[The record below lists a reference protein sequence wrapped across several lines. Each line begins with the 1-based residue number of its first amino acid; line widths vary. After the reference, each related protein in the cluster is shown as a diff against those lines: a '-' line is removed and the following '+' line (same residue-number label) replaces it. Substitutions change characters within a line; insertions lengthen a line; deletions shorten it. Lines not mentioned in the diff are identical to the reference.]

1 MKFTAKDV
9 AQLMIDNYNGKVVVP
24 ANFSEG
30 EVKTADE
37 AISDAFFQV
46 LGITDKE
53 NCTAK
58 DVVLAFRNE
67 SARNGVFA
75 IIEEVI
81 REGIINEGWRN
92 AFFDRFVESRSQAR
106 GDKTVFYVEARNE
119 LVVSRISK
127 DGRVSLDRQRFD
139 EGAELSIR
147 VETYGIKVYEHIAR
161 ILLGR
166 ADWSKLVARLNEAV
180 EQFIAEKTYDTFAT
194 VCNNLPTQFRHA
206 GAYSRKAIKKLI
218 SNVKRAAGASSV
230 TLFGTDVALEYLED
244 GMLADYPTDELKNEL
259 HRTGRLGTWY
269 GETLV
274 ELPNSF
280 RQGSALTKNVM
291 QDDVIFVIPNNV
303 IKPVKMVVEPELMD
317 INESGVRVDDTIEFA
332 VRFSFGCNVITGC
345 MLGVISAAGI
355 SVVPDGKATPT
366 RA

>member
-1 MKFTAKDV
+1 MKFTAQDV
-9 AQLMIDNYNGKVVVP
+9 ARLMIDNANGKVVVP
-24 ANFSEG
+24 ANFAEG
-30 EVKTADE
+30 EMKTPEE

-46 LGITDKE
+46 LGIEDKA
-53 NCTAK
+53 NCTVQ
-58 DVVLAFRNE
+58 DIQLAFRNE

-119 LVVSRISK
+119 AMVSRISK

-139 EGAELSIR
+139 EGAELE
-147 VETYGIKVYEHIAR
+147 VKVATYGIKVYEHIAR

-180 EQFIAEKTYDTFAT
+180 EQFIAEKTYATFEE
-194 VCNNLPTQFRHA
+194 VCANLPSQFVA
-206 GAYSRKAIKKLI
+206 SGAYNRKAIKKLI
-218 SNVKRAAGASSV
+218 SDVKKASGASSV
-230 TLFGTDVALEYLED
+230 TLFGTGVALEFLED
-244 GMLADYPTDELKNEL
+244 GMLASHGTDDLKNEL
-259 HRTGRLGTWY
+259 ARTGRIGTWY

-280 RQGSALTKNVM
+280 KQGKGLKENVM
-291 QDDVIFVIPNNV
+291 SDDVIYVIPNNV
-303 IKPVKMVVEPELMD
+303 NKPVKMVVEPE
-317 INESGVRVDDTIEFA
+317 
-332 VRFSFGCNVITGC
+332 
-345 MLGVISAAGI
+345 
-355 SVVPDGKATPT
+355 
-366 RA
+366 

>member
-1 MKFTAKDV
+1 MKFTAQDV
-9 AQLMIDNYNGKVVVP
+9 ARLMIDNYHGKVVVP
-24 ANFSEG
+24 ANFNEG
-30 EVKTADE
+30 EVKTPDE

-46 LGITDKE
+46 LGIEDKA
-53 NCTAK
+53 NCTVQ
-58 DVVLAFRNE
+58 DIQLAFRNE

-119 LVVSRISK
+119 VVVSRISK
-127 DGRVSLDRQRFD
+127 DGRVALDRQRFD
-139 EGAELSIR
+139 EGAELEVR
-147 VETYGIKVYEHIAR
+147 TATYGIKVYEHLAR

-180 EQFIAEKTYDTFAT
+180 EQFIAEKTYATFAE
-194 VCNNLPTQFRHA
+194 VCNNLPSQFRHA
-206 GAYSRKAIKKLI
+206 GAYDRKAIKKLI
-218 SNVKRAAGASSV
+218 ADVKRASGASSV
-230 TLFGTDVALEYLED
+230 TLFGTEVALEFLEE
-244 GMLADYPTDELKNEL
+244 GMLQDHPASELNAQKA
-259 HRTGRLGTWY
+259 RAGRIGTWY
-269 GETLV
+269 GETVV
-274 ELPNSF
+274 ELPNAF
-280 RQGSALTKNVM
+280 KQGSAMKENVM
-291 QDDVIFVIPNNV
+291 QDNIIFVIPNNV

-345 MLGVISAAGI
+345 MLGVISEAD
-355 SVVPDGKATPT
+355 VTVL
-366 RA
+366 

>member
-1 MKFTAKDV
+1 MKFTAQDV
-9 AQLMIDNYNGKVVVP
+9 ARLMIDNANGKVVVP
-24 ANFSEG
+24 ANFAEG
-30 EVKTADE
+30 EMKTPEE

-46 LGITDKE
+46 LGIEDKA
-53 NCTAK
+53 NCTVQ
-58 DVVLAFRNE
+58 DIQLAFRNE

-119 LVVSRISK
+119 VMVSRISK

-139 EGAELSIR
+139 EGAELE
-147 VETYGIKVYEHIAR
+147 VKVATYGIKVYEHIAR

-180 EQFIAEKTYDTFAT
+180 EQFIAEKTYATFEE
-194 VCNNLPTQFRHA
+194 VCTNLPSQFVA
-206 GAYSRKAIKKLI
+206 SGAYNRKAIKKLI
-218 SNVKRAAGASSV
+218 SDIKKASGASSV
-230 TLFGTDVALEYLED
+230 TLFGTGVALEFLED
-244 GMLADYPTDELKNEL
+244 GMLASHGTDDLKNEL
-259 HRTGRLGTWY
+259 ARTGRIGTWY

-280 RQGSALTKNVM
+280 KQGKGLKENVM
-291 QDDVIFVIPNNV
+291 SDDVIYVIPNNV
-303 IKPVKMVVEPELMD
+303 NKPVKMVVEPELMD

-332 VRFSFGCNVITGC
+332 VRFSFGCNVITGKQYC
-345 MLGVISAAGI
+345 PFIQ
-355 SVVPDGKATPT
+355 
-366 RA
+366 

>member
-24 ANFSEG
+24 ANFAEG
-30 EVKTADE
+30 EVKTPDE

-53 NCTAK
+53 NCQVK
-58 DVVLAFRNE
+58 DIVLAFRNE

-119 LVVSRISK
+119 VVVSRISK
-127 DGRVSLDRQRFD
+127 DGRVALDRQRFD
-139 EGAELSIR
+139 EGAELE
-147 VETYGIKVYEHIAR
+147 VKVATYGIKVYEHIAR

-180 EQFIAEKTYDTFAT
+180 EQFIAEKTYATFEK
-194 VCNNLPTQFRHA
+194 VCANLPTEFRHT
-206 GAYSRKAIKKLI
+206 GSYDRKAIKKMI
-218 SNVKRAAGASSV
+218 ANVKRASGASSV
-230 TLFGTDVALEYLED
+230 TLFGTDVALEFLED
-244 GMLADYPTDELKNEL
+244 GELASHPSDDLNAQL
-259 HRTGRLGTWY
+259 IRTGRIGTWY

-274 ELPNSF
+274 ELPNAF
-280 RQGSALTKNVM
+280 KQGSALKENVIK
-291 QDDVIFVIPNNV
+291 DNIIYVVPNNV
-303 IKPVKMVVEPELMD
+303 NKPVKMVVEPELMD

-332 VRFSFGCNVITGC
+332 VRFSFGCNVVTGC
-345 MLGVISAAGI
+345 MLGAIVIG
-355 SVVPDGKATPT
+355 
-366 RA
+366 

>member
-1 MKFTAKDV
+1 MKS
-9 AQLMIDNYNGKVVVP
+9 P
-24 ANFSEG
+24 
-30 EVKTADE
+30 DE

-46 LGITDKE
+46 LGITDKA
-53 NCTAK
+53 NCTVK
-58 DVVLAFRNE
+58 DIQLAFRNE

-81 REGIINEGWRN
+81 REGIVNEGWRN

-119 LVVSRISK
+119 VVVSRISK

-139 EGAELSIR
+139 EGAELE
-147 VETYGIKVYEHIAR
+147 VKVATYGIKVYEHIAR

-180 EQFIAEKTYDTFAT
+180 EQFIAEKTYETFEK
-194 VCNNLPTQFRHA
+194 VCANLPSQFRHV
-206 GAYSRKAIKKLI
+206 GAYNRKQIKRMI
-218 SNVKRAAGASSV
+218 ANVKRASGASSV

-244 GMLADYPTDELKNEL
+244 AELKDHPSHDLNAQL
-259 HRTGRLGTWY
+259 IRTGRIGTWY

-274 ELPNSF
+274 ELPNAF
-280 RQGSALTKNVM
+280 KQGSALKEQVIK
-291 QDDVIFVIPNNV
+291 DDVIYVIPNNV
-303 IKPVKMVVEPELMD
+303 NKPVKMVVEPELMD

-332 VRFSFGCNVITGC
+332 VRFSFGCNVVTGC
-345 MLGVISAAGI
+345 MLGAIVIAG
-355 SVVPDGKATPT
+355 
-366 RA
+366 

>member
-1 MKFTAKDV
+1 MKFTAQDV
-9 AQLMIDNYNGKVVVP
+9 ARLMIDNYHGKVVVP
-24 ANFSEG
+24 ANFNEG
-30 EVKTADE
+30 EVKTPDE

-46 LGITDKE
+46 LGIEDKA
-53 NCTAK
+53 NCTVQ
-58 DVVLAFRNE
+58 DIQLAFRNE

-106 GDKTVFYVEARNE
+106 GDKTMFYVEARNE
-119 LVVSRISK
+119 VVVSRISK
-127 DGRVSLDRQRFD
+127 DGRVALDRQRFD
-139 EGAELSIR
+139 EGAELEVR
-147 VETYGIKVYEHIAR
+147 TATYGIKVYEHLAR

-180 EQFIAEKTYDTFAT
+180 EQFIAEKTYATFAE
-194 VCNNLPTQFRHA
+194 VCNNLPSQFRHA
-206 GAYSRKAIKKLI
+206 GAYDRQKIQKAIA
-218 SNVKRAAGASSV
+218 NVKKASGASSV
-230 TLFGTDVALEYLED
+230 TLFGTEVALEFLEE
-244 GMLADYPTDELKNEL
+244 GMLQDHPADELNAQKA
-259 HRTGRLGTWY
+259 RAGRIGTWY
-269 GETLV
+269 GETVV

-280 RQGSALTKNVM
+280 KQGSAMKDNVM
-291 QDDVIFVIPNNV
+291 QDNVIFVIPNNV

-345 MLGVISAAGI
+345 MLGVISEED
-355 SVVPDGKATPT
+355 VTVL
-366 RA
+366 

>member
-24 ANFSEG
+24 ANFAEG
-30 EVKTADE
+30 EVKTPDE

-53 NCTAK
+53 NCQVK
-58 DVVLAFRNE
+58 DIVLAFRNE

-81 REGIINEGWRN
+81 REGIVNEGWRN

-119 LVVSRISK
+119 VVVSRISK
-127 DGRVSLDRQRFD
+127 DGRVALDRQRFD
-139 EGAELSIR
+139 EGAELE
-147 VETYGIKVYEHIAR
+147 VKVATYGIKVYEHIAR

-180 EQFIAEKTYDTFAT
+180 EQFIAEKTYETFEK
-194 VCNNLPTQFRHA
+194 VCANLPTQFRHT
-206 GAYSRKAIKKLI
+206 GAYSRKDIKKMI
-218 SNVKRAAGASSV
+218 ANVKRASGASSV

-244 GMLADYPTDELKNEL
+244 AELKDHPSHDLNAQL
-259 HRTGRLGTWY
+259 IRTGRIGTWY

-274 ELPNSF
+274 ELPNAF
-280 RQGSALTKNVM
+280 KQGSALKEQVIKDNV
-291 QDDVIFVIPNNV
+291 IYVIPNNV
-303 IKPVKMVVEPELMD
+303 NKPVKMVVEPELMD

-332 VRFSFGCNVITGC
+332 VRFSFGCNVVTGC
-345 MLGVISAAGI
+345 MLGAIVIAG
-355 SVVPDGKATPT
+355 
-366 RA
+366 

>member
-24 ANFSEG
+24 ANFAEG
-30 EVKTADE
+30 EVKSPDE

-53 NCTAK
+53 NCTVK
-58 DVVLAFRNE
+58 DITLAFRNE

-119 LVVSRISK
+119 VVVSRISK

-139 EGAELSIR
+139 EGAELE
-147 VETYGIKVYEHIAR
+147 VKVATYGIKVYEHIAR

-180 EQFIAEKTYDTFAT
+180 EQFIAEKTYETFEK
-194 VCNNLPTQFRHA
+194 VCANLPTQFRHT
-206 GAYSRKAIKKLI
+206 GAYDRKAIKKMI
-218 SNVKRAAGASSV
+218 AKVKRASGASSV

-244 GMLADYPTDELKNEL
+244 GILASGHVSDLAKDEL
-259 HRTGRLGTWY
+259 HRTGRIGTWY

-274 ELPNSF
+274 ELPNAF
-280 RQGSALTKNVM
+280 KQGSALKENVM
-291 QDDVIFVIPNNV
+291 ADNMIYVIPNNC

-332 VRFSFGCNVITGC
+332 VRFSFGCNVITGV
-345 MLGVISAAGI
+345 MLGAIVIG
-355 SVVPDGKATPT
+355 G
-366 RA
+366 

>member
-24 ANFSEG
+24 ANFAEG
-30 EVKTADE
+30 EVKTPDE

-53 NCTAK
+53 NCQVK
-58 DVVLAFRNE
+58 DIVLAFRNE

-81 REGIINEGWRN
+81 REGIVNEGWRN

-119 LVVSRISK
+119 VVVSRISK
-127 DGRVSLDRQRFD
+127 DGRVALDRQRFD
-139 EGAELSIR
+139 EGAELE
-147 VETYGIKVYEHIAR
+147 VKVATYGIKVYEHIAR

-180 EQFIAEKTYDTFAT
+180 EQFIAEKTYETFEK
-194 VCNNLPTQFRHA
+194 VCANLPTQFRHT
-206 GAYSRKAIKKLI
+206 GAYSRKDIKKMI
-218 SNVKRAAGASSV
+218 ANVKRASGASSV

-244 GMLADYPTDELKNEL
+244 AELKDHPSDDLNAQL
-259 HRTGRLGTWY
+259 IRTGRIGTWY

-274 ELPNSF
+274 ELPNAF
-280 RQGSALTKNVM
+280 KQGSALKEQVIKDNV
-291 QDDVIFVIPNNV
+291 IYVIPNNV
-303 IKPVKMVVEPELMD
+303 NKPVKLVVEPELMD

-332 VRFSFGCNVITGC
+332 VRFSFGCNVVTGC
-345 MLGVISAAGI
+345 MLGAIVIAG
-355 SVVPDGKATPT
+355 
-366 RA
+366 

>member
-24 ANFSEG
+24 ANFAEG
-30 EVKTADE
+30 EVKTPDE

-53 NCTAK
+53 NCQVK
-58 DVVLAFRNE
+58 DIVLAFRNE

-81 REGIINEGWRN
+81 REGIVNEGWRN

-119 LVVSRISK
+119 VVVSRISK

-139 EGAELSIR
+139 EGAELE
-147 VETYGIKVYEHIAR
+147 VKVATYGIKVYEHIAR

-180 EQFIAEKTYDTFAT
+180 TQFIAEKTYETFAK
-194 VCNNLPTQFRHA
+194 VCNNLPSQFRHA
-206 GAYSRKAIKKLI
+206 GAYNRKQIKAMIAK
-218 SNVKRAAGASSV
+218 VKRASGASSV

-244 GMLADYPTDELKNEL
+244 GMLAEHGTDALKNEL
-259 HRTGRLGTWY
+259 ATTGRIGTWY

-274 ELPNSF
+274 ELPNSLK
-280 RQGSALTKNVM
+280 QGSALKENVM

-303 IKPVKMVVEPELMD
+303 IKPVKMIVEPELMD

-332 VRFSFGCNVITGC
+332 VRFSFGCAVVTGC
-345 MLGVISAAGI
+345 MLGVISAAG
-355 SVVPDGKATPT
+355 VTVH
-366 RA
+366 

>member
-1 MKFTAKDV
+1 MKFTAQDV
-9 AQLMIDNYNGKVVVP
+9 ARLMIDNYHGKVVVP
-24 ANFSEG
+24 ANFNEG
-30 EVKTADE
+30 EVKTPDE

-46 LGITDKE
+46 LGIEDKA
-53 NCTAK
+53 NCTVQ
-58 DVVLAFRNE
+58 DIQLAFRNE

-119 LVVSRISK
+119 VVVSRISK
-127 DGRVSLDRQRFD
+127 DGRVALDRQRFD
-139 EGAELSIR
+139 EGAELEVR
-147 VETYGIKVYEHIAR
+147 TATYGIKVYEHLAR

-180 EQFIAEKTYDTFAT
+180 EQFIAEKTYATFAE
-194 VCNNLPTQFRHA
+194 VCNNLPSQFRHA
-206 GAYSRKAIKKLI
+206 GAYDRKAIKKVI
-218 SNVKRAAGASSV
+218 ADVKKASGASSV
-230 TLFGTDVALEYLED
+230 TLFGTEVALEFLEE
-244 GMLADYPTDELKNEL
+244 GMLQEHPASELNAQKA
-259 HRTGRLGTWY
+259 RAGRIGTWY
-269 GETLV
+269 GETIV

-280 RQGSALTKNVM
+280 KQGSAMKENVM
-291 QDDVIFVIPNNV
+291 QDNVIFVIPNNV

-332 VRFSFGCNVITGC
+332 VRFSFGCNVVTGC
-345 MLGVISAAGI
+345 MLGVISEAD
-355 SVVPDGKATPT
+355 VTVK
-366 RA
+366 

>member
-24 ANFSEG
+24 ANFAEG
-30 EVKTADE
+30 EVKTPDE

-53 NCTAK
+53 NCTVK
-58 DVVLAFRNE
+58 DIVLAFRNE

-127 DGRVSLDRQRFD
+127 DGRVALDRQRFD
-139 EGAELSIR
+139 EGHELSIR

-180 EQFIAEKTYDTFAT
+180 EQFIAEKTYETFAK
-194 VCNNLPTQFRHA
+194 VCNNLPSQFRHA
-206 GAYSRKAIKKLI
+206 GAYNRKQIKKLI
-218 SNVKRAAGASSV
+218 ANVKRAAGASSV

-244 GMLADYPTDELKNEL
+244 GMLAEHGTNELKNEL
-259 HRTGRLGTWY
+259 VATGGIGTWY

>member
-1 MKFTAKDV
+1 MEFTTKQV
-9 AQLMIDNYNGKVVVP
+9 ARLMIDNYKGKVVVP
-24 ANFSEG
+24 ANFNEG

-46 LGITDKE
+46 LGIDAKANPTV
-53 NCTAK
+53 K

-92 AFFDRFVESRSQAR
+92 AFFDRFVETRSQAR

-119 LVVSRISK
+119 VVVSRISK
-127 DGRVSLDRQRFD
+127 DARVSLDRQRFD
-139 EGAELSIR
+139 EGDELE
-147 VETYGIKVYEHIAR
+147 VKVATYGIKVYEHIAR

-166 ADWSKLVARLNEAV
+166 SDWSKLVARLNEAV
-180 EQFIAEKTYDTFAT
+180 EQFIAEKTYETFAM

-206 GAYSRKAIKKLI
+206 GAYNRKQIKKLI
-218 SNVKRAAGASSV
+218 SNVKKASGASSV
-230 TLFGTDVALEYLED
+230 TLFGTDVALEYLVD
-244 GMLADYPTDELKNEL
+244 GALTELPTDSVKDEL
-259 HRTGRLGTWY
+259 HKTGRLGTWY

-280 RQGSALTKNVM
+280 KQGSAMTKNVM
-291 QDDVIFVIPNNV
+291 QDDVIYVIPNNV
-303 IKPVKMVVEPELMD
+303 IKPVKMIVEPELMD

-332 VRFSFGCNVITGC
+332 IRFSFGCCVVTGC
-345 MLGVISAAGI
+345 MLGVISESG
-355 SVVPDGKATPT
+355 VTVK
-366 RA
+366 

>member
-1 MKFTAKDV
+1 MTVLSIQMHTSKTQMLYLDE
-9 AQLMIDNYNGKVVVP
+9 GKV
-24 ANFSEG
+24 
-30 EVKTADE
+30 KTPEE

-46 LGITDKE
+46 LEIKDKE
-53 NCTAK
+53 NCTVK

-75 IIEEVI
+75 IVEEVI

-139 EGAELSIR
+139 EGDELSVK

-166 ADWSKLVARLNEAV
+166 SDWSKLVAKLNEAV

-206 GAYSRKAIKKLI
+206 GSYHRKQIKKLI
-218 SNVKRAAGASSV
+218 ANVKRASGASSV

-244 GMLADYPTDELKNEL
+244 GMLAEQEDGMLAEHPTDEIKNEL
-259 HRTGRLGTWY
+259 HRTGRVGKWY
-269 GETLV
+269 GETMI

-280 RQGSALTKNVM
+280 RQGTAMTQNVM
-291 QDDVIFVIPNNV
+291 QDDVIFVIPNNC

-317 INESGVRVDDTIEFA
+317 INESGVRVK
-332 VRFSFGCNVITGC
+332 C
-345 MLGVISAAGI
+345 
-355 SVVPDGKATPT
+355 
-366 RA
+366 

>member
-1 MKFTAKDV
+1 MKFTAQDV
-9 AQLMIDNYNGKVVVP
+9 ARLMIDNYNGKVVVP
-24 ANFSEG
+24 ANFNEG
-30 EVKTADE
+30 EVKTPDE

-46 LGITDKE
+46 LGIEDKN
-53 NCTAK
+53 NCTVQ
-58 DVVLAFRNE
+58 DIQLAFRNE
-67 SARNGVFA
+67 SVRNGVFA

-119 LVVSRISK
+119 VVVSRISK

-139 EGAELSIR
+139 EGAELEIK
-147 VETYGIKVYEHIAR
+147 VATYGIKVYEHLAR

-180 EQFIAEKTYDTFAT
+180 EQFIAEKTYATFAE
-194 VCNNLPTQFRHA
+194 VCNNLPTQFAHA
-206 GAYSRKAIKKLI
+206 GAYDRKAIKETI
-218 SNVKRAAGASSV
+218 ANVKKASGASSV
-230 TLFGTDVALEYLED
+230 TLFGTAVALEFLED
-244 GMLADYPTDELKNEL
+244 NMLVDHAADSLNAQKAHN
-259 HRTGRLGTWY
+259 GRIGTWY

-280 RQGSALTKNVM
+280 KQGTAMGENVM
-291 QDDVIFVIPNNV
+291 KDDVIFIIPNNV

-345 MLGVISAAGI
+345 MLGTIQVAE
-355 SVVPDGKATPT
+355 
-366 RA
+366 